1 MNAIEVQ
8 HLTKTFGKTTALS
21 DISFSVAQGEIFG
34 AIGPDGAGKSTLI
47 RSLATLALPDFG
59 TIQMLGMD
67 LLKDYKTIRTKIGYM
82 PEIFSLY
89 QDLTVEENL
98 EFYASLFDI
107 SIADNF
113 QIIEPVFRQLEPFRK
128 RRAGKLSGGMKQK
141 LALSCALIHNPQILL
156 LDEPTRGVDPVSR
169 KEFWNI
175 LGDIKKQG
183 ITIVFSTSYMDEVGI
198 CDKIGLFSK
207 GKFLRIGAPDAI
219 AAEFADPIYLIKSA
233 QLYKVLLKAR
243 QWEGTKQCYMFGDSI
258 HIVFKNG
265 GYSAEGLKAFLA
277 EFADVEV
284 SVVEANI
291 EDCFMNL
298 LNSERHG

>member
-1 MNAIEVQ
+1 MKAIEVN
-8 HLTKTFGKTTALS
+8 HLTKTFGKTTALH
-21 DISFSVAQGEIFG
+21 DISFAVEQGEIFG

-47 RSLATLALPDFG
+47 RSLATLALPDSG
-59 TIQMLGMD
+59 AIRMLGLD

-107 SIADNF
+107 SIEENYK
-113 QIIEPVFRQLEPFRK
+113 IIEPVFRQLEPFRK

-175 LGDIKKQG
+175 LSDIKKQG
-183 ITIVFSTSYMDEVGI
+183 ITIVFSTSYMDEVSI
-198 CDKIGLFSK
+198 CDKIGLFDK
-207 GKFLRIGAPDAI
+207 GKFLRIGAPSEI
-219 AAEFADPIYLIKSA
+219 TAEFTEPIYLIKSV

-258 HIVFKNG
+258 HIVFKNDG
-265 GYSAEGLKAFLA
+265 CKPDALRGFLS

-284 SVVEANI
+284 SAVEANI

-298 LNSERHG
+298 LNSERNG